1 LALVEILKERINFMK
16 KSIFEWVVALL
27 IGVVIAILLT
37 TFVGSRYTV
46 SGNSMYPAF
55 KNNDELIINKLST
68 HFHSI
73 DRGDVIVFH
82 ATKKKDYIK
91 RLIGKPGDEVKYY
104 KDKLYINGKYIKE
117 PYLKA
122 NKQIKNTESLTE
134 NFNVSDLKNS
144 NGKNKIPKNKYLVL
158 GDNRLIS
165 NDSRRDVGLLD
176 KDKVVG
182 KVFVRLLPLS
192 DFKFDFYSESFD
204 KVND

>member
-1 LALVEILKERINFMK
+1 MK

-46 SGNSMYPAF
+46 KGDSMYPTF
-55 KNNDELIINKLST
+55 KDGEELIVNKLSVP
-68 HFHSI
+68 FHKL
-73 DRGDVIVFH
+73 DRGDVVIFH
-82 ATKKKDYIK
+82 ATKKRDYIK

-104 KDKLYINGKYIKE
+104 KDKLYVNGKYIKE
-117 PYLKA
+117 PYLKT
-122 NKQIKNTESLTE
+122 NKQTKTIEFLTE
-134 NFNVSDLKNS
+134 NFSVSDLKNS
-144 NGKNKIPKNKYLVL
+144 NVKNKIPKNKYLVL

-182 KVFVRLLPLS
+182 KVFVRILPLS
-192 DFKFDFYSESFD
+192 DFKFDFYSKSFD
-204 KVND
+204 KVNK